1 MRNAR
6 KKCAALDLWALPVG
20 RWPWVNSSTMNQTQE
35 HSCIVF
41 GTLAL
46 TSFPSMD
53 ILHPFLIPSRLV
65 TDQVAGPLAGSLDY
79 HILSATVFWTI
90 EMLSVIFTTHSEY
103 FNMSYYP
110 SQDYNSIL
118 VPLFWASSIL
128 DQYLLACLLL
138 LPWGSIPTPVKSLS
152 FLFLS
157 ISTSQDYYLLL
168 NNVHITMRAGG
179 GGHHN
184 LDVFYSTNP

>member
-35 HSCIVF
+35 HSRIVF

-46 TSFPSMD
+46 ISFPSMD

-65 TDQVAGPLAGSLDY
+65 TDQVAGPLAGCSDY

-90 EMLSVIFTTHSEY
+90 ELLSVISTPHSEY
-103 FNMSYYP
+103 FNMPYYP

-118 VPLFWASSIL
+118 VPLFRASSIL
-128 DQYLLACLLL
+128 GQYSLACLYFCLEVAYPLL
-138 LPWGSIPTPVKSLS
+138 
-152 FLFLS
+152 
-157 ISTSQDYYLLL
+157 
-168 NNVHITMRAGG
+168 
-179 GGHHN
+179 
-184 LDVFYSTNP
+184 